1 MISWAGVSDFKTRF
15 QKGSKQFKDWKKNG
29 VMYVENSRTKQSM
42 PHYYQFYE
50 DFIKNEKRFNIKAA
64 VKNLKIPFL
73 IVHGSKDSSVSPNE
87 AENLLS
93 WSKTGKIEI
102 IEDSD
107 HGFKSKH
114 PWHLKT
120 LPDDLKKVVY
130 LTINFLKKN

>member
-1 MISWAGVSDFKTRF
+1 M
-15 QKGSKQFKDWKKNG
+15 
-29 VMYVENSRTKQSM
+29 
-42 PHYYQFYE
+42 
-50 DFIKNEKRFNIKAA
+50 
-64 VKNLKIPFL
+64 KIPFL
-73 IVHGSKDSSVSPNE
+73 IIHGSKDSSVSPNE